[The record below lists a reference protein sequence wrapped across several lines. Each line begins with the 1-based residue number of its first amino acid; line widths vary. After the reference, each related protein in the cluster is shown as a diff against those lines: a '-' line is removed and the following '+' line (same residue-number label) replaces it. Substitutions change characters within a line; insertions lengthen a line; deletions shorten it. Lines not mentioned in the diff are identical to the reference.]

1 MTLVFIFLIV
11 FPLLFGLAEVFSG
24 RLSDDGQDV
33 DLVED

>member
-1 MTLVFIFLIV
+1 VTHILIFLIV
-11 FPLLFGLAEVFSG
+11 FPLAYGLAEVFSG